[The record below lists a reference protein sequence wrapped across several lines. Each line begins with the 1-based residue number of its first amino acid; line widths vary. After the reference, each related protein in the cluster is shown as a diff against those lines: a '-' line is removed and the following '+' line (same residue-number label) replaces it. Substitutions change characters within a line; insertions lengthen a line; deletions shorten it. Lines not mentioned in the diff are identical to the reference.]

1 MTTFTIDTDNN
12 ITTFAHPQEAEAA
25 ASGESFSS
33 QDALGR

>member
-1 MTTFTIDTDNN
+1 MTTFTIDADNN